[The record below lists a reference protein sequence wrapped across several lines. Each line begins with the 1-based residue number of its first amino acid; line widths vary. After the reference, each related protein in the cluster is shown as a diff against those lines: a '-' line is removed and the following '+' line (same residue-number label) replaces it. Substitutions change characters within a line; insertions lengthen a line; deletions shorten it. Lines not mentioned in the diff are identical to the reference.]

1 MSSLS
6 GSSGAALQHVG
17 LEHVSFLMLADDDGS
32 DFAAKKLPS
41 FRSSSG
47 GGSNRAISL
56 KQLAGVFCAASEL
69 RPYQL
74 TNDGTGAFPD
84 NP

>member
-32 DFAAKKLPS
+32 DFAAKKLPP
-41 FRSSSG
+41 FRSGS
-47 GGSNRAISL
+47 GSNRAISL
-56 KQLAGVFCAASEL
+56 KQLAEVFCAASEL
-69 RPYQL
+69 RPYQV